1 MATIKKSAKLNF
13 YKFVS
18 PVKVNTGG
26 DKKFVGLQMGINK
39 NTQAINNIGATINS
53 LGKVMGEF
61 RDGQAKMLEQIQA
74 SSKEKFKPV
83 YTKPTGGPDM
93 GRLEEGET
101 PETVMPGWLE
111 SLFNIIKDFL
121 ILALAGPVLSWL
133 SDPNNRQTIKDTL
146 ETILKVV
153 QFISNFIGDRV
164 KGLIDS
170 LHDLFFNKEQ
180 NWWEKLGSFF
190 SAFVNF
196 AGLFVAIR
204 WLTNPMNIVKDFK
217 SVLGLFTKNLKK
229 SRSKLARR
237 AKGLGAVAAVA
248 TLATIVVTSMNDDGG
263 SDDDPS
269 PEAAEGGPVPLRAGG
284 GWINGPMS
292 GYPVS
297 LDGGRSTSFIGHGLE
312 YVAQKANGGFVVPLN
327 TPATQNNPSLTS
339 RRIGEASRMGFDL
352 GGMFDSM
359 PGFSLG
365 GMLNDLQVPEFA
377 GGGAVTL
384 TGPAKRLVGND
395 TEFLKRVNQVSAKIG
410 ANPADLLGLMASES
424 GLNPQARNKSGATGL
439 IQFMTAT
446 ARGVGTSTAAR
457 YGMNRVQQM
466 DYVEKFLTRTA
477 PKNPTPGHLYTS
489 VFLPAFAKKPA
500 NYVVAKRGGFRDDWG
515 NHPAAW
521 YTHNSGLDLNNDG
534 SITIAELGE
543 RIRQKQKS
551 FGIGGGSR
559 IDVSD
564 ISSDSTGAM
573 NATTVEKPMTLFDG
587 VGSLVKQLMSVFGGE
602 GKKDTAPK
610 ESGTT
615 GSGEGKPSN
624 INQTDEKPRQLVSP
638 SPPPPV
644 PATTASAGAT
654 TSQTVN
660 TQTASV
666 NNVKSESR
674 SQQAQAIA
682 AMQAQSLMSRQ
693 RIAALSQ
700 QSLETV
706 AKAENAANSKHPV
719 IANAGGSSRKSL
731 VEALESNNALMRSRA

>member
-133 SDPNNRQTIKDTL
+133 SDPNNRQAIRDTL
-146 ETILKVV
+146 NTILKVV
-153 QFISNFIGDRV
+153 EFISNFIGDRV
-164 KGLIDS
+164 KGLIDN

-190 SAFVNF
+190 NAFVNF
-196 AGLFVAIR
+196 AGLFIAIR

-217 SVLGLFTKNLKK
+217 SVLGLFTRNLKK
-229 SRSKLARR
+229 SRSKLAKR

-248 TLATIVVTSMNDDGG
+248 TLATIVVTAMNDDG
-263 SDDDPS
+263 SNDPDPS

-352 GGMFDSM
+352 GGMFD
-359 PGFSLG
+359 G
-365 GMLNDLQVPEFA
+365 LQMPEFDA
-377 GGGAVTL
+377 GGVFNPVLDLIAKYEGGSGKWESMYPNTRLPGATKMTISEVARRATGAVGMYQNMPRFLVNRAKAVKLDPNKAKYNELNQRKIAEYLIGKGQAGVTVQMMKTKPAEAMTRL
-384 TGPAKRLVGND
+384 SRVWAAIPVPHRMRGHSKVVEKGESYYAGFGGNKAHITPKMMYDAMAKVTGQPITPETTADVD
-395 TEFLKRVNQVSAKIG
+395 
-410 ANPADLLGLMASES
+410 PAD
-424 GLNPQARNKSGATGL
+424 
-439 IQFMTAT
+439 AT
-446 ARGVGTSTAAR
+446 ASPV
-457 YGMNRVQQM
+457 
-466 DYVEKFLTRTA
+466 
-477 PKNPTPGHLYTS
+477 
-489 VFLPAFAKKPA
+489 
-500 NYVVAKRGGFRDDWG
+500 
-515 NHPAAW
+515 PAA
-521 YTHNSGLDLNNDG
+521 
-534 SITIAELGE
+534 A
-543 RIRQKQKS
+543 QP
-551 FGIGGGSR
+551 
-559 IDVSD
+559 
-564 ISSDSTGAM
+564 M
-573 NATTVEKPMTLFDG
+573 NLFDG
-587 VGSLVKQLMSVFGGE
+587 AASLVKQLMSVFGGE
-602 GKKDTAPK
+602 GKKNSPPK
-610 ESGTT
+610 ETTT

-644 PATTASAGAT
+644 PATTSSAGAT